1 MSCCV
6 CAHSL
11 TICLWGRTSE
21 NWSVDPPKEDAADGI
36 MRDPS
41 VLRPAT
47 ASGAVG
53 ETIDLASQEVVGSA
67 IKPSSRERQTETRAR
82 ARERE
87 ADEREREADPASRP
101 TSAASRPTS
110 SRPPSRPASSTFSRP
125 HSCTDSPS
133 RAPERLNEH
142 GRESPMA
149 PSTISVEIVS
159 RSDCSNEVR
168 SLLALLVQKYKY

>member
-1 MSCCV
+1 LSCCV

-11 TICLWGRTSE
+11 TLCFWGRTSE

-41 VLRPAT
+41 VPRPAT
-47 ASGAVG
+47 AFGAVG
-53 ETIDLASQEVVGSA
+53 ETIDLASQKVVGCA
-67 IKPSSRERQTETRAR
+67 IKPSSRERQRETR

-87 ADEREREADPASRP
+87 SEADPPSRP

-125 HSCTDSPS
+125 HSCTDSPIK
-133 RAPERLNEH
+133 APERVNEH
-142 GRESPMA
+142 GRQSPMT

-168 SLLALLVQKYKY
+168 SLLALLAQKYKY

>member
-21 NWSVDPPKEDAADGI
+21 NWSVDPPKEHAADGI

-41 VLRPAT
+41 VPRPAT

-67 IKPSSRERQTETRAR
+67 IKPASRERQKEARSR
-82 ARERE
+82 ARES
-87 ADEREREADPASRP
+87 EADPPSRP

-110 SRPPSRPASSTFSRP
+110 SRPPSRPASSTVSRP

-133 RAPERLNEH
+133 KPPERLNNEH
-142 GRESPMA
+142 GRRSPMA

-168 SLLALLVQKYKY
+168 SLLAVLVQKYKY

>member
-11 TICLWGRTSE
+11 TTCLWGRTSE

-41 VLRPAT
+41 VPRPAT

-67 IKPSSRERQTETRAR
+67 IKPSSRERQTDTRAR

-87 ADEREREADPASRP
+87 ADPPSCP

-125 HSCTDSPS
+125 HSCTDSSS

-168 SLLALLVQKYKY
+168 ILLALLVQKYKY